1 MHDLKAY
8 AVRKTGVIEVSISGM
23 LPDSCHE
30 AVVEDKYPG
39 GKRVYVRDP
48 GVAQVFIKERKRP
61 GSNVCLMMLV
71 PWVATVK
78 IKDGVHN
85 SVGIYVNGKKKLTV
99 DVAKDP
105 LQYQVIALIGDPPF
119 GCSVIPANAVY
130 PMIYRRVYGPA
141 SKEECSAW
149 LARSCAKHPD
159 VS

>member
-61 GSNVCLMMLV
+61 
-71 PWVATVK
+71 
-78 IKDGVHN
+78 
-85 SVGIYVNGKKKLTV
+85 
-99 DVAKDP
+99 
-105 LQYQVIALIGDPPF
+105 
-119 GCSVIPANAVY
+119 NAVY

-149 LARSCAKHPD
+149 LARNCAKHPN

>member
-8 AVRKTGVIEVSISGM
+8 AVRKKGVIEVSITGM

-39 GKRVYVRDP
+39 GKRVYVRNP
-48 GVAQVFIKERKRP
+48 GEAQVFIKEQKRP

-78 IKDGVHN
+78 INDGVHN
-85 SVGIYVNGKKKLTV
+85 SVGIYVNKKKKLK
-99 DVAKDP
+99 VAVTKDP
-105 LQYQVIALIGDPPF
+105 RQFQVIALIGDPPH
-119 GCSVIPANAVY
+119 GCSAIPADAVY

-141 SKEECSAW
+141 SKEECSVWMAQNCTK
-149 LARSCAKHPD
+149 LPNFS
-159 VS
+159 